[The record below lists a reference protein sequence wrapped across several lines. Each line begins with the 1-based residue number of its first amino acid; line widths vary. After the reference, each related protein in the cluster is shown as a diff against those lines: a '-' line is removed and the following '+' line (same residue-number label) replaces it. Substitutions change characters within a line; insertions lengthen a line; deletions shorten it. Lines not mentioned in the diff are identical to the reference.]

1 MKRCRHCGR
10 AMLSDYQ
17 SCPIVSSESGGIR
30 VCVAESPSIN
40 LDAQIKSVT
49 RRSMGLGL
57 GLRSRKRK

>member
-1 MKRCRHCGR
+1 
-10 AMLSDYQ
+10 MLSDYQ